1 MKKLAFIFSV
11 LLVAV
16 YFANLMY
23 TDSKEAKIKLEQ
35 MLRKTTVDKAEM
47 DRFLPVW
54 AEYLEDGVSRI
65 GARQISLTMGPA
77 SEKFPVKTV
86 NWLAA
91 RGWNA
96 DRFFY
101 VEQRM
106 KAIVKSAFLQEHV
119 KSTIR
124 MLEQGGASG
133 VDGSAVQRMIDE
145 QKQRL
150 GVEKISPAEI
160 DMVTP
165 DLVLIS
171 DILDGTKPIS
181 KIKKAAD
188 ERRTE
193 NQPA

>member
-54 AEYLEDGVSRI
+54 AEYLED
-65 GARQISLTMGPA
+65 MGPA
-77 SEKFPVKTV
+77 AEKFPVKTV

-171 DILDGTKPIS
+171 DILDGTKPFS
-181 KIKKAAD
+181 KIK
-188 ERRTE
+188 
-193 NQPA
+193 

>member
-1 MKKLAFIFSV
+1 MPTA
-11 LLVAV
+11 
-16 YFANLMY
+16 
-23 TDSKEAKIKLEQ
+23 
-35 MLRKTTVDKAEM
+35 
-47 DRFLPVW
+47 
-54 AEYLEDGVSRI
+54 
-65 GARQISLTMGPA
+65 
-77 SEKFPVKTV
+77 
-86 NWLAA
+86 
-91 RGWNA
+91 
-96 DRFFY
+96 FY

-171 DILDGTKPIS
+171 DILDGTKPFS
-181 KIKKAAD
+181 KIK
-188 ERRTE
+188 
-193 NQPA
+193 

>member
-1 MKKLAFIFSV
+1 M
-11 LLVAV
+11 
-16 YFANLMY
+16 
-23 TDSKEAKIKLEQ
+23 
-35 MLRKTTVDKAEM
+35 
-47 DRFLPVW
+47 
-54 AEYLEDGVSRI
+54 
-65 GARQISLTMGPA
+65 TMGSA

-171 DILDGTKPIS
+171 DILDGTKPFS
-181 KIKKAAD
+181 KIK
-188 ERRTE
+188 
-193 NQPA
+193 

>member
-16 YFANLMY
+16 YFANLMH

-171 DILDGTKPIS
+171 DILDGTKPFS
-181 KIKKAAD
+181 KIK
-188 ERRTE
+188 
-193 NQPA
+193 

>member
-1 MKKLAFIFSV
+1 MGA
-11 LLVAV
+11 
-16 YFANLMY
+16 
-23 TDSKEAKIKLEQ
+23 
-35 MLRKTTVDKAEM
+35 
-47 DRFLPVW
+47 
-54 AEYLEDGVSRI
+54 SRI

-124 MLEQGGASG
+124 MLEQGGASD
-133 VDGSAVQRMIDE
+133 VDGSAD
-145 QKQRL
+145 
-150 GVEKISPAEI
+150 
-160 DMVTP
+160 D
-165 DLVLIS
+165 
-171 DILDGTKPIS
+171 
-181 KIKKAAD
+181 
-188 ERRTE
+188 
-193 NQPA
+193 

>member
-91 RGWNA
+91 RGC
-96 DRFFY
+96 FFY

-171 DILDGTKPIS
+171 DILDGTKPFS
-181 KIKKAAD
+181 KIK
-188 ERRTE
+188 
-193 NQPA
+193 

>member
-65 GARQISLTMGPA
+65 GARQISLTIGSA

-96 DRFFY
+96 DRFF
-101 VEQRM
+101 M
-106 KAIVKSAFLQEHV
+106 S
-119 KSTIR
+119 S
-124 MLEQGGASG
+124 SG
-133 VDGSAVQRMIDE
+133 
-145 QKQRL
+145 
-150 GVEKISPAEI
+150 
-160 DMVTP
+160 
-165 DLVLIS
+165 
-171 DILDGTKPIS
+171 
-181 KIKKAAD
+181 
-188 ERRTE
+188 
-193 NQPA
+193 